1 MFPYD
6 GVEGMLAWEKDDG
19 TDIRSFAEAM
29 EIADQSYAE
38 LQPYQRTRQG
48 DFYVSSFNHPILKD
62 RERTIS
68 MTPEEY
74 AAVLST
80 IDFDE
85 FFINSVTLE
94 YFAPLLEK
102 LRKNKNV

>member
-1 MFPYD
+1 
-6 GVEGMLAWEKDDG
+6 MLAWEKDDG

-29 EIADQSYAE
+29 EIADRSFAE
-38 LQPYQRTRQG
+38 LQPYQRDRRG

-62 RERTIS
+62 RERTID
-68 MTPEEY
+68 MTPAEY
-74 AAVLST
+74 SNLLST

-85 FFINSVTLE
+85 LFIDSVTRE